1 MSKSILDSLSEAQL
15 AALQQI
21 FTNNGEAV
29 VESEPAKPVSKK
41 TGFILIRAI
50 NASSVP
56 DDEVVTEH
64 HESDEVARWADD
76 SPITVGDLRFAVED
90 GATRADG
97 TKCRDYPNVWLLTQD
112 QAYAAIQTANRH
124 PKPKASAAPK
134 NGFRPKAAA
143 KPTVDAEGIEI
154 LIQREIAK
162 ALAGISLDAAK
173 PQPAAGHTKSRK
185 AAKSAKPIATS
196 DNGEAVMF
204 SDLSEAQVFKPGDT
218 IWVEVNGEAVELQIT
233 EDAKR
238 LRKTIA

>member
-56 DDEVVTEH
+56 DDEVVTEN
-64 HESDEVARWADD
+64 HESDEVAYWGDE
-76 SPITVGDLRFAVED
+76 SPITFGDLRFAVED
-90 GATRADG
+90 GATRSDG

-112 QAYAAIQTANRH
+112 QAYAAVQIANSFSAK
-124 PKPKASAAPK
+124 PKKAAGNFKPKASAA
-134 NGFRPKAAA
+134 
-143 KPTVDAEGIEI
+143 KPQVDAEGVEV
-154 LIQREIAK
+154 LVAREVARRMAQLGLGDQPK
-162 ALAGISLDAAK
+162 AETPKGHVKVPAK
-173 PQPAAGHTKSRK
+173 PVAA
-185 AAKSAKPIATS
+185 APAKPVY
-196 DNGEAVMF
+196 N
-204 SDLSEAQVFKPGDT
+204 PGDVIT
-218 IWVEVNGEAVELQIT
+218 VLVNGEAVELQIT

-238 LRKTIA
+238 LRKTVV